1 MLKIHIEYC
10 IMWNY
15 KPEFD
20 RVSKIINQINSDI
33 IVVCNKTQPRT
44 GAFEVTKDGIN
55 IYSKFETDE
64 FPNESTIK
72 GWFK

>member
-1 MLKIHIEYC
+1 M
-10 IMWNY
+10 
-15 KPEFD
+15 
-20 RVSKIINQINSDI
+20 SKIIKNENPTYEVIGNEFS
-33 IVVCNKTQPRT
+33 PRT